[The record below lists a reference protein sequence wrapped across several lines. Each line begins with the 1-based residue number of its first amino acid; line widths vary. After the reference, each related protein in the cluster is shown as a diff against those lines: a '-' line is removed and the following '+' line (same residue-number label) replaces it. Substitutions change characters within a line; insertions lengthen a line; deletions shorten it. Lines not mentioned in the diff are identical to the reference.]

1 MAKGRSARS
10 RTMAH
15 CCLSSGTERT
25 AVPRLARQPAD
36 ADATASSTSSQGPK
50 GAITNGTSMPSRSH
64 SGVRSLVDTANSF
77 QPAVHTGPL
86 PASGIVPGGGR
97 RDARGL
103 GFSRS
108 PDRLRRLVHLRSLT
122 LRTPA
127 ICFFCDRALS
137 DRERQGARGS
147 LPDLLMDT
155 LDPPRAGSGGSAR
168 GAGPLDRHPV
178 SVPAVGV
185 VVPDRL
191 VLDTAVVPE
200 RYCARLPP

>member
-1 MAKGRSARS
+1 MAKGRSVRS
-10 RTMAH
+10 RRMAH

-64 SGVRSLVDTANSF
+64 RGVRSLVDTANSF
-77 QPAVHTGPL
+77 QPAVHTGPP

-137 DRERQGARGS
+137 DHERQGARGS

-155 LDPPRAGSGGSAR
+155 LDPPARWVRRLSAWGGSPGSSPGIRAGGGGSSPR
-168 GAGPLDRHPV
+168 SPGAGHSGCPRTPLI
-178 SVPAVGV
+178 PA
-185 VVPDRL
+185 P
-191 VLDTAVVPE
+191 T
-200 RYCARLPP
+200 